1 MKKILFPTDFSPA
14 AHNAYQYAIAM
25 AKEKGAKI
33 DLIHVYSIPFTGTDL
48 YLDLS
53 QQRELRVQK
62 QMQMEQNL
70 QHFINQ
76 YDFKNIGDKLVYPGV
91 FIDQEIIE
99 RSRKKGCDL
108 VIMGTKGEC
117 NAMDKLMGSVT
128 TRLMMNAGCP
138 VLAIPEN
145 AKYKGMKEIV
155 YATTFS
161 FKDKHFLEKL
171 ADFGSEF
178 GTKIHFLHV
187 TDDPKIDIED
197 ELYVEGLPSRFIRF
211 SVVNNP
217 SVMDGIDEFLKEN
230 PADALA
236 LYIPKRNLWERLF
249 HSSFS
254 KKMTFHT
261 DIPLFVFHE

>member
-1 MKKILFPTDFSPA
+1 MKKILFPTDFSSA
-14 AHNAYQYAIAM
+14 AHNAYQYAIAL
-25 AKEKGAKI
+25 AKETGAMI
-33 DLIHVYSIPFTGTDL
+33 ELIHVYTVPFTGTDL

-62 QMQMEQNL
+62 QMQKEEQL
-70 QHFINQ
+70 HRFVKQ
-76 YDFKNIGDKLVYPGV
+76 YDFENLGDKLVYPGLFV
-91 FIDQEIIE
+91 DQEIID
-99 RSRKKGCDL
+99 RSQKGVDL
-108 VIMGTKGEC
+108 VIMGTKGER
-117 NAMDKLMGSVT
+117 NALDKLMGSVT

-138 VLAIPEN
+138 VLAVPEN
-145 AKYKGMKEIV
+145 AKFTGMKEII

-161 FKDKHFLEKL
+161 FKDQHFLNKL
-171 ADFGSEF
+171 AEFGSTF

-187 TDDPKIDIED
+187 SDDPKVDVED
-197 ELYVEGLPSRFIRF
+197 EIYVEGLPSQFIRF
-211 SVVNNP
+211 SVISSP
-217 SVMDGIDEFLKEN
+217 SVMEGIDAFIKEH

-261 DIPLFVFHE
+261 NIPLFVFHE

>member
-25 AKEKGAKI
+25 AAEIGAMI
-33 DLIHVYSIPFTGTDL
+33 ELIHVYNVPFTGTDL

-62 QMQMEQNL
+62 QMQMEERL
-70 QHFINQ
+70 HHFIDQ
-76 YDFKNIGDKLVYPGV
+76 YNFKNIGDKLVYPGL
-91 FIDQEIIE
+91 FIDQEIVD
-99 RSRKKGCDL
+99 RSKKGVDL
-108 VIMGTKGEC
+108 VIMGTKGER
-117 NAMDKLMGSVT
+117 NALDKLMGSVT

-145 AKYKGMKEIV
+145 ATYKGMKEIT

-161 FKDKHFLEKL
+161 FKDQHFLEKL
-171 ADFGSEF
+171 AEFGSIF
-178 GTKIHFLHV
+178 GSKVHFLHV
-187 TDDPKIDIED
+187 SNNPKIDVED
-197 ELYVEGLPSRFIRF
+197 ELYVEGLPSQFIRF
-211 SVVNNP
+211 SVINSP
-217 SVMDGIDEFLKEN
+217 SVMEGVDNFLKEH
-230 PADALA
+230 PSDALA
-236 LYIPKRNLWERLF
+236 IYIPKRNLWERLF

-261 DIPLFVFHE
+261 DTPLFVFHE